1 MDIQSIIKDLT
12 GKEVLSLPDYTDIW
26 LEWFKGDVAEFHHYE
41 NYNGVKKVNST
52 RRTLNMAKKVAEDWA
67 NLLLNEKTDIA
78 YGDEKQQQKLWDLLN
93 SVNFWVKGNQGVE
106 LSFGLGNGAFVESF
120 DKDNKPRLQFVNAK
134 KSYPLTIDQ
143 DKITE
148 CAFVNSN
155 TNSTIIQIHIKG
167 RIEEEKF
174 VYDDKG
180 NYHIRTVV
188 YQKKNKTDDIGQ
200 LVSDEI
206 FDTGSQMAWFQMV
219 KPNIANNIDINSPLG
234 ISIFANALDSLQG
247 VDLAYDG
254 FCEEMRLGKIRIFLD
269 KKLTHYDEDGEH
281 ILFDVNETGFYWTG
295 NGEAN
300 DKKPFEAY
308 TPQLRTE
315 SYFTGINNALNLLS
329 GKCGFGENHYRFDQ
343 NGISTATQVIS
354 QNSELFRTLKKH
366 EILLNE
372 VIIGVCKTLM
382 YIHNNFTSDS
392 FKFDLDE
399 NLEVKFDD
407 SIIEDVETERARDR
421 ADVNLGVMSEVEYRM
436 KWFNEDEETAR
447 KKIEEIR
454 AEKQAGYNNFFSEE

>member
-1 MDIQSIIKDLT
+1 MDIESIIKDLT
-12 GKEVLSLPDYTDIW
+12 GKEVLALPDYTDLW
-26 LEWFKGDVAEFHHYE
+26 LEWFKGDVAKFHHYE
-41 NYNGVKKVNST
+41 NYNGVKKVKST

-78 YGDEKQQQKLWDLLN
+78 YGNETQQQKLWDLLN

-134 KSYPLTIDQ
+134 KLYPLTIDQ

-180 NYHIRTVV
+180 NYNIRTVV

-234 ISIFANALDSLQG
+234 ISIFANALDCLQG
-247 VDLAYDG
+247 VDLAYDC
-254 FCEEMRLGKIRIFLD
+254 FCEEMRLGKSRIFMN
-269 KKLTHYDEDGEH
+269 KKLTHFDESGEH
-281 ILFDVNETGFYWTG
+281 LLFDVNETGFYYIGGDEQNKQPLEIYAPT
-295 NGEAN
+295 
-300 DKKPFEAY
+300 
-308 TPQLRTE
+308 LRIE
-315 SYFTGINNALNLLS
+315 SEFNAINNALNLLS
-329 GKCGFGENHYRFDQ
+329 AKTGLGANHYRFEE
-343 NGISTATQVIS
+343 NGLSTATQVVS
-354 QNSELFRTLKKH
+354 EQNDKFKNKKKH
-366 EILLNE
+366 EILLND
-372 VIIGVCKTLM
+372 VIIGVCKALM
-382 YIHNNFTSDS
+382 YIHNEFTSDS

-407 SIIEDVETERARDR
+407 SIIEDVETEKARDR